1 MGYRSILS
9 STKDFKTIPDVLSS
23 ELIRAWRVILGSI
36 NLIRGTFESSSWYSK
51 YLSFFCMNIWPLKPI
66 ILSFNSIWKP
76 FITDMTIIKL
86 ATPIDKPVIA
96 KNDVKEKIPPLLDL
110 KYLKANLMGRLNT
123 RVLF

>member
-1 MGYRSILS
+1 
-9 STKDFKTIPDVLSS
+9 
-23 ELIRAWRVILGSI
+23 
-36 NLIRGTFESSSWYSK
+36 
-51 YLSFFCMNIWPLKPI
+51 
-66 ILSFNSIWKP
+66 
-76 FITDMTIIKL
+76 MTIIKL